1 VKAKACLLP
10 LTLSYASSIAAAAVA
25 APNHSY
31 QRQRRGCI
39 SVTVSSIVQMQC
51 PQPLPLLQAPP
62 SQFDNIFPEHMA
74 AIEAAPDLLQ
84 FHAVLH
90 GWPLAGPGSGRIHS
104 ARATTHMLAMVAE
117 QVACAESLLML
128 AAGATPTCRLPS
140 KEAGASAAA
149 GPPTPWHTLE
159 AGGQGVH

>member
-1 VKAKACLLP
+1 MKAKACLLP

-51 PQPLPLLQAPP
+51 PHPLPLLQAPP

-74 AIEAAPDLLQ
+74 AIEAAPNLLQ

-128 AAGATPTCRLPS
+128 AAGANLPPTSLPM
-140 KEAGASAAA
+140 KLGRPQQQ
-149 GPPTPWHTLE
+149 GPPL
-159 AGGQGVH
+159 